1 MKKTREREDDEK
13 SRRNMEEEEEFGI
26 NFCNFVDSLIWY
38 YKTNLHVHTPNVF
51 LD

>member
-1 MKKTREREDDEK
+1 MREREEEEK
-13 SRRNMEEEEEFGI
+13 SRRNMEEEEFGI

-38 YKTNLHVHTPNVF
+38 YKTNLHVHAPTVF